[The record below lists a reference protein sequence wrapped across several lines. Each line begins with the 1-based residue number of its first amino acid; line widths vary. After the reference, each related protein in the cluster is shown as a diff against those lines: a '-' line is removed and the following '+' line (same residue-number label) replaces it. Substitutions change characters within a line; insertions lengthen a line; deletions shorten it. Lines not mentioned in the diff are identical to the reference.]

1 MFKNTFSNNN
11 TNDDERLV
19 PRPHVIKSIRSR
31 NWNLIG
37 AVGEL
42 VDNSLGHGH
51 AKNIV
56 VVIVNGNAI
65 QITDDGIGMDDINR
79 FFRLG
84 DASAFGDSHNI
95 GQYGV
100 GATDASIF
108 LGDETT
114 VETVRDGLHH
124 GMTVNWA
131 EVDRTQQWPRRYR
144 GAGSIPVKNE
154 IRKGTRVTIRK
165 LHSNYKLNT
174 GQKLAGE
181 LGRIYAPAVRD
192 GAVIRIAQQLASGE
206 TEIHDVKAFTPP
218 DLTKAKVIVGQ
229 IETKRGTLR
238 WHGRMG
244 LSDSLTDRTN
254 GVHIAFGHRVIE
266 VTRDPFNGQAAPTL
280 YVEVILDSTTPW
292 KHSLSDHKDKV
303 VHHRKELMQSIH
315 DQIAAMLRESREQT
329 TNLKLNALSCPI
341 ETAINRV
348 LSGLGDER
356 HDPAE
361 DPIDP
366 QHGETDTPIDP
377 DSPSHPRDHSPTPE
391 GEPAKPK
398 NPRGIQVRWVDQAY
412 LDGKAYSWS
421 LENNQMILEL
431 DRDEFAASIDWPIK
445 QSQLHFIHLIAAV
458 LSTALQTELLDNGDA
473 LKRVLS
479 GPTFRQ
485 MSDWANESNYKIA
498 PRLTKLFLDEM
509 KRGEKRAA

>member
-1 MFKNTFSNNN
+1 MFSNSN
-11 TNDDERLV
+11 NDDDRLV

-42 VDNSLGHGH
+42 VDNSLGHGL
-51 AKNIV
+51 AKNITI
-56 VVIVNGNAI
+56 VIVNGIAI
-65 QITDDGIGMDDINR
+65 QIADDGIGMDDINR

-84 DASAFGDSHNI
+84 DASAFADSHNI

-108 LGDETT
+108 LGDETS

-124 GMTVNWA
+124 SMKVNWA
-131 EVDRTQQWPRRYR
+131 EVDKTQQWPRRYR
-144 GAGSIPVKNE
+144 GEGSPPSGKQIST
-154 IRKGTRVTIRK
+154 GTRVTIRK
-165 LHSNYKLNT
+165 IHKHYQLNT
-174 GQKLAGE
+174 GQKLAVE
-181 LGRIYAPAVRD
+181 LGRIYAPAIRS
-192 GAVIRIAQQLASGE
+192 GAVIQIAQQLSNAGD
-206 TEIHDVKAFTPP
+206 TNYHDVVAFTPP
-218 DLTKAKVIVGQ
+218 DLTKAAIISGQ
-229 IETKRGTLR
+229 VETKRGTLK

-244 LSDSLTDRTN
+244 LSESLTDRTN

-266 VTRDPFNGQAAPTL
+266 VTRDPFQGQAAPTL
-280 YVEVILDSTTPW
+280 YVEVELDASTPW
-292 KHSLSDHKDKV
+292 KHALSDHKDKV
-303 VHHRKELMQSIH
+303 VHHRKELMGTIH
-315 DQIAAMLRESREQT
+315 EQIEEMLKESREQT

-348 LSGLGDER
+348 LRGMGDQL
-356 HDPAE
+356 HDPEE

-377 DSPSHPRDHSPTPE
+377 DSPSKPRDHEATNE

-398 NPRGIQVRWVDQAY
+398 NPRGIQVRWVEQSY

-431 DRDEFAASIDWPIK
+431 DRDEFAASVDWPLK
-445 QSQLHFIHLIAAV
+445 QSQLHFVHLIAMV

-479 GPTFRQ
+479 GAVYRQ
-485 MSDWANESNYKIA
+485 INDWANQSNYNIA

-509 KRGEKRAA
+509 KAAA